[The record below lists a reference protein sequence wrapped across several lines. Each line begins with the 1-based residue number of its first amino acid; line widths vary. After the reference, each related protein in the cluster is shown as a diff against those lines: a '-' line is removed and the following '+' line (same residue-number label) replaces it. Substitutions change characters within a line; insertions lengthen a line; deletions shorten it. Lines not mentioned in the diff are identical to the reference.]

1 MAAKPSLKNLLGMLQ
16 KTRRE
21 IDMSLRRLDVV
32 TADLL
37 EYIAQEGTGSDV
49 EKSRQTKKQ
58 KRRP

>member
-1 MAAKPSLKNLLGMLQ
+1 
-16 KTRRE
+16 
-21 IDMSLRRLDVV
+21 MSLRRLDVV